1 MFSCCRARACSML
14 MDVASVASV
23 LLVSLV
29 IPIWSCF
36 LEYRPKRLLCKGLL
50 SIVTVLDRTGASSIP
65 FEQSLLAVGISR
77 VAHAQRA

>member
-1 MFSCCRARACSML
+1 ML

-50 SIVTVLDRTGASSIP
+50 SIVTVLDRTVASSIP
-65 FEQSLLAVGISR
+65 CLELPIYDSSLSR
-77 VAHAQRA
+77 ILDT